1 MIGVNLS
8 DNWMAPFCFS
18 ALQDTE
24 CKYVESVQWQWL
36 AGGDGGGNG
45 SKEKVYLP
53 IIEIDTSS
61 ASEVDQI
68 VSSLAA
74 GDIII
79 PKVSILPTKLSC
91 RIISIS
97 SHSNVKETFDLVLQ
111 FELKMTSS
119 TNPDEW
125 ANWSLQ
131 FLHNQLHDSFAA
143 IGAQEM
149 NHPFQ
154 VTLACGIVWKTDE
167 T

>member
-1 MIGVNLS
+1 MQIRR
-8 DNWMAPFCFS
+8 
-18 ALQDTE
+18 
-24 CKYVESVQWQWL
+24 
-36 AGGDGGGNG
+36 
-45 SKEKVYLP
+45 
-53 IIEIDTSS
+53 IS
-61 ASEVDQI
+61 ASGWLVVMAAAMGAKKKSTFRLLRLTQALLHQI
-68 VSSLAA
+68 ASSLAA